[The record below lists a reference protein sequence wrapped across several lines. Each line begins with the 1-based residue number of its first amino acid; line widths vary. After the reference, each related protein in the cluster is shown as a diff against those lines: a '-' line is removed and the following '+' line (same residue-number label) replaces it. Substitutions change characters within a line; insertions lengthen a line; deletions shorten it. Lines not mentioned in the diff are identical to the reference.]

1 MESLQ
6 LQISDF
12 VIDTAK
18 RDYYYRQYP
27 FKMMIISSGLQYLRY
42 VRGESDFTYVYST
55 KIKPRLLKG
64 VSKYDEF
71 LEIVRLRTKFSAKEA
86 KFVFWSGTCTVYA
99 ENIDIVNTISQSL
112 VKFQKPENTFR
123 ICLYRVDKKQ
133 DYDREK
139 VYLKNPKHSLRMYFN
154 SAVWT
159 KADRKTLFEYMKSN
173 DIKLCPSLK
182 RWFNNWISYERV
194 YAVNSMFIDLND
206 EQHITY
212 LSLKFPNLPRKVCVI
227 EKG

>member
-12 VIDTAK
+12 VIDTTK
-18 RDYYYRQYP
+18 RDYYYHQYP
-27 FKMMIISSGLQYLRY
+27 FKMLIISSDLQYLRY
-42 VRGESDFTYVYST
+42 VRDESDFTYVYST
-55 KIKPRLLKG
+55 KIKPRLLAD

-71 LEIVRLRTKFSAKEA
+71 LEIVKLRAKFSAKEA
-86 KFVFWSGTCTVYA
+86 KFVFWSGTCTVYS

-112 VKFQKPENTFR
+112 MKFDTSRFR
-123 ICLYRVDKKQ
+123 ISRYRVDKKQ

-173 DIKLCPSLK
+173 DIKLSPSLK

-194 YAVNSMFIDLND
+194 YTVNSMFIDLND

-227 EKG
+227 EKDK